1 MPLDYSKIFK
11 EVLLATTATTLSVG
25 VVSGCSLFSSEKK
38 STKTASVSKKKKD
51 SEKEKKKDEKKDE
64 SKNETTENLNTNDFD
79 EIIDN
84 AKRSSDQNL
93 AGIIENNK
101 TKKKFDDLTD
111 SIATAAIN
119 SDRNLASVIDGDKL
133 SNRFS
138 DLNNSI
144 ASATNNPSV
153 SDNKDSKNFVF
164 GGNLNI
170 NDGVAIADNS
180 MPPAPVN
187 HDKKPPASGDS
198 SNVGDAKSP
207 TGEDGN
213 SGGGNTKPPIGG
225 EGNNGGENT
234 KPPTGG
240 DGNDGG
246 GGTKPPTGGDGND
259 GGTTKPEKPEKDTVA
274 PVITAK
280 QGVTVH
286 VGDSLNAGDLVE
298 VRDNKDP
305 NPVVMVGAYDTSKA
319 GEIQVTVT
327 ATDASGNSSSTT
339 VTVNVVEKE
348 EEKDTE
354 APVITAKQGVT
365 VHVGDS
371 LNAGDLVEVRDNKD
385 PNPVVMVGAYDTS
398 KAGEIQV
405 TVTATDA
412 SGNSSSTTVTVN
424 VVEKEEEK
432 DTEAPVITAKQ
443 GVTVHVGDSLNAGD
457 LVEVRDNK
465 DPNPVVMVGAYD
477 TSKAGEIQ
485 VTVTATDASGNSS
498 STTVTVNVVEKE
510 EEKDTEAPV
519 ITAKQGVTVHVG
531 DSLNAGDLVEVR
543 DNKDPNPVVM
553 VGAYDTSKAGEIQ
566 VTVTATDASGNSS
579 STTVTVNVVEKEEEK
594 DTEAPVITAKQG
606 VTVHVGDSLNAGDLV
621 EVKDNKDP
629 NPVVTVGAYDTS
641 KAREIQVTVTA
652 TDASGNSSRTKV
664 TVNVVEKEEEKD
676 TEAPIITA
684 KQGVTVY
691 VGNKLSPESLVSVK
705 DNKDANPVVTVGAYD
720 TSKPGII
727 SVQVT
732 ATDNAGNSSTAT
744 VTVKVVEKEEEK
756 DTEAPVITAK
766 QGVTVHVGDKLS
778 PGSLVSVKDN
788 KDSNPVVTVGAYD
801 TSKPGTIAVQVTAT
815 YKAGNSSTETVNV
828 VVLEKEKPEQKPE
841 QKTAETTSKEQGNG
855 LLASNSN
862 DVAK

>member
-11 EVLLATTATTLSVG
+11 RVLLATTATTLSVG
-25 VVSGCSLFSSEKK
+25 VVTGCSLFSSEKK

-93 AGIIENNK
+93 AGIIENIK

-119 SDRNLASVIDGDKL
+119 SDRNLASVIDGDK
-133 SNRFS
+133 SNNRFS
-138 DLNNSI
+138 DLNTSI

-164 GGNLNI
+164 GGDLNI

-180 MPPAPVN
+180 IPPIN
-187 HDKKPPASGDS
+187 NNKKPPTSSDTSGGE
-198 SNVGDAKSP
+198 VKPP
-207 TGEDGN
+207 TGG
-213 SGGGNTKPPIGG
+213 K
-225 EGNNGGENT
+225 GNNGGGTKPPTGGDDNDGGGGT

-246 GGTKPPTGGDGND
+246 GGTKPPTGGDND
-259 GGTTKPEKPEKDTVA
+259 GGGTTKPEKDTVA

-280 QGVTVH
+280 QGVTVY
-286 VGDSLNAGDLVE
+286 VGDSLNTGDLVD

-305 NPVVMVGAYDTSKA
+305 NPVVSM
-319 GEIQVTVT
+319 GE
-327 ATDASGNSSSTT
+327 
-339 VTVNVVEKE
+339 
-348 EEKDTE
+348 
-354 APVITAKQGVT
+354 
-365 VHVGDS
+365 
-371 LNAGDLVEVRDNKD
+371 
-385 PNPVVMVGAYDTS
+385 
-398 KAGEIQV
+398 
-405 TVTATDA
+405 
-412 SGNSSSTTVTVN
+412 
-424 VVEKEEEK
+424 
-432 DTEAPVITAKQ
+432 
-443 GVTVHVGDSLNAGD
+443 
-457 LVEVRDNK
+457 
-465 DPNPVVMVGAYD
+465 
-477 TSKAGEIQ
+477 
-485 VTVTATDASGNSS
+485 
-498 STTVTVNVVEKE
+498 
-510 EEKDTEAPV
+510 
-519 ITAKQGVTVHVG
+519 
-531 DSLNAGDLVEVR
+531 
-543 DNKDPNPVVM
+543 
-553 VGAYDTSKAGEIQ
+553 YDTSKAGEIQ

-641 KAREIQVTVTA
+641 KAGEIQVTVMA
-652 TDASGNSSRTKV
+652 TDASGNSSSTTV
-664 TVNVVEKEEEKD
+664 TVTVVEKEEEKD
-676 TEAPIITA
+676 TEAPVITV
-684 KQGVTVY
+684 KQGVTVH
-691 VGNKLSPESLVSVK
+691 VGDSLNAGDLVEVK
-705 DNKDANPVVTVGAYD
+705 DNKDPNPVVTVGVYD

-732 ATDNAGNSSTAT
+732 ATDKAGNSSTAT

-756 DTEAPVITAK
+756 DTEAPVITPK

-801 TSKPGTIAVQVTAT
+801 TSKPGTISVQVTAT
-815 YKAGNSSTETVNV
+815 DKAGNSSTETVNV
-828 VVLEKEKPEQKPE
+828 VVLEKEKPEQKPK
-841 QKTAETTSKEQGNG
+841 QKNAGTTSKEQDNG
-855 LLASNSN
+855 LQGMMQWISLRKNR
-862 DVAK
+862 

>member
-1 MPLDYSKIFK
+1 MPLDYSKILK
-11 EVLLATTATTLSVG
+11 KVLLTTTVTTLSVG
-25 VVSGCSLFSSEKK
+25 VVTGCSLFSSEKK

-51 SEKEKKKDEKKDE
+51 SEKEKKKDEKKEE
-64 SKNETTENLNTNDFD
+64 SKNEQTENLNTNDFD

-119 SDRNLASVIDGDKL
+119 SDRNLASVIDGDK
-133 SNRFS
+133 SNNRFS
-138 DLNNSI
+138 DLNTSI

-164 GGNLNI
+164 GGDLNI

-180 MPPAPVN
+180 IPPIN
-187 HDKKPPASGDS
+187 NDKKPPTS
-198 SNVGDAKSP
+198 
-207 TGEDGN
+207 
-213 SGGGNTKPPIGG
+213 GNTSGEEVKPPTGG
-225 EGNNGGENT
+225 EGNN
-234 KPPTGG
+234 
-240 DGNDGG
+240 G

-259 GGTTKPEKPEKDTVA
+259 GGTTKPEKDTVA

-280 QGVTVH
+280 QGVTVY

-298 VRDNKDP
+298 VKDNKDS
-305 NPVVMVGAYDTSKA
+305 NPVVTVGAYDTSKA
-319 GEIQVTVT
+319 GEIQITVTATDASGNSSSTTVTVNVVEKEEEKDTEAPVITAKQGVTVYVGDSLNAGDLVEVKDNKDPNPVVTVGAYDTSRAREIQVTVT

-354 APVITAKQGVT
+354 APVITAKQ
-365 VHVGDS
+365 D
-371 LNAGDLVEVRDNKD
+371 
-385 PNPVVMVGAYDTS
+385 
-398 KAGEIQV
+398 
-405 TVTATDA
+405 
-412 SGNSSSTTVTVN
+412 
-424 VVEKEEEK
+424 
-432 DTEAPVITAKQ
+432 
-443 GVTVHVGDSLNAGD
+443 
-457 LVEVRDNK
+457 
-465 DPNPVVMVGAYD
+465 
-477 TSKAGEIQ
+477 
-485 VTVTATDASGNSS
+485 
-498 STTVTVNVVEKE
+498 
-510 EEKDTEAPV
+510 
-519 ITAKQGVTVHVG
+519 
-531 DSLNAGDLVEVR
+531 
-543 DNKDPNPVVM
+543 
-553 VGAYDTSKAGEIQ
+553 
-566 VTVTATDASGNSS
+566 
-579 STTVTVNVVEKEEEK
+579 
-594 DTEAPVITAKQG
+594 

-641 KAREIQVTVTA
+641 RAREIQVTVTA
-652 TDASGNSSRTKV
+652 TDALGNSSSTKV
-664 TVNVVEKEEEKD
+664 TVNVVEKEEDKD
-676 TEAPIITA
+676 TEAPVITA
-684 KQGVTVY
+684 KQGVTVH

-766 QGVTVHVGDKLS
+766 QGLTVHVGDKLS

-801 TSKPGTIAVQVTAT
+801 TSKPGTISVQVTAT
-815 YKAGNSSTETVNV
+815 DKAGNSSTETVNV

-841 QKTAETTSKEQGNG
+841 QKTAGTTSNEQGNG
-855 LLASNSN
+855 LLALNSN

>member
-11 EVLLATTATTLSVG
+11 KVLLATTATTLSVG

-51 SEKEKKKDEKKDE
+51 TEKEKKKDESKD
-64 SKNETTENLNTNDFD
+64 ETTENLNTNDFD

-93 AGIIENNK
+93 SGIIENNK

-119 SDRNLASVIDGDKL
+119 SDRNLASVIDSDK
-133 SNRFS
+133 SNNRFS
-138 DLNNSI
+138 DLNTSI

-170 NDGVAIADNS
+170 NDGVASADNS
-180 MPPAPVN
+180 IPPIN
-187 HDKKPPASGDS
+187 NDKKPPASGDS
-198 SNVGDAKSP
+198 S
-207 TGEDGN
+207 
-213 SGGGNTKPPIGG
+213 GGGD
-225 EGNNGGENT
+225 T

-246 GGTKPPTGGDGND
+246 GGTEPPTGGDGND

-280 QGVTVH
+280 KGVTVN
-286 VGDSLNAGDLVE
+286 VGDGLSADDLVE
-298 VRDNKDP
+298 VKDNKDP
-305 NPVVMVGAYDTSKA
+305 NPVVTVGAYDTSKA

-348 EEKDTE
+348 EEKDAE
-354 APVITAKQGVT
+354 APIITAKQGVT

-371 LNAGDLVEVRDNKD
+371 LNAGDLVEVSDNKD
-385 PNPVVMVGAYDTS
+385 PNPVVTVGDYDTS

-405 TVTATDA
+405 TVTAIDA

-443 GVTVHVGDSLNAGD
+443 SVA
-457 LVEVRDNK
+457 
-465 DPNPVVMVGAYD
+465 
-477 TSKAGEIQ
+477 
-485 VTVTATDASGNSS
+485 
-498 STTVTVNVVEKE
+498 
-510 EEKDTEAPV
+510 
-519 ITAKQGVTVHVG
+519 
-531 DSLNAGDLVEVR
+531 
-543 DNKDPNPVVM
+543 
-553 VGAYDTSKAGEIQ
+553 
-566 VTVTATDASGNSS
+566 
-579 STTVTVNVVEKEEEK
+579 
-594 DTEAPVITAKQG
+594 
-606 VTVHVGDSLNAGDLV
+606 VHVGDSLNAGDLV

-641 KAREIQVTVTA
+641 K
-652 TDASGNSSRTKV
+652 
-664 TVNVVEKEEEKD
+664 
-676 TEAPIITA
+676 
-684 KQGVTVY
+684 
-691 VGNKLSPESLVSVK
+691 
-705 DNKDANPVVTVGAYD
+705 
-720 TSKPGII
+720 PGTI

-732 ATDNAGNSSTAT
+732 ATDNGGNSSTAT
-744 VTVKVVEKEEEK
+744 VTVNVVEKEEEK

-788 KDSNPVVTVGAYD
+788 KDPNPVVTVGAYD
-801 TSKPGTIAVQVTAT
+801 TSKPGAISVQVTAT
-815 YKAGNSSTETVNV
+815 DKAGNSSTETVNV

-841 QKTAETTSKEQGNG
+841 QKTAGTTSKEQGNG
-855 LLASNSN
+855 LLVSNSN
-862 DVAK
+862 DVVK

>member
-11 EVLLATTATTLSVG
+11 RVLLATTATTLSVG
-25 VVSGCSLFSSEKK
+25 VVTGCSLFSSEKK

-93 AGIIENNK
+93 AGIIENIKN
-101 TKKKFDDLTD
+101 KKKFDDLTD

-119 SDRNLASVIDGDKL
+119 SDRNLASVIDGDK
-133 SNRFS
+133 SNNRFS
-138 DLNNSI
+138 DLNTSI

-164 GGNLNI
+164 GGDLNI

-180 MPPAPVN
+180 IPPIN
-187 HDKKPPASGDS
+187 NNKKPPTSSDTSGGE
-198 SNVGDAKSP
+198 VKPP
-207 TGEDGN
+207 TGG
-213 SGGGNTKPPIGG
+213 K
-225 EGNNGGENT
+225 GNNGGGTKPPTGGDDNDGGGGT

-246 GGTKPPTGGDGND
+246 GGTKPPTGGDND
-259 GGTTKPEKPEKDTVA
+259 GGGTTKPEKDTVA

-280 QGVTVH
+280 QGVTVY
-286 VGDSLNAGDLVE
+286 VGDSLNTRDLVD

-305 NPVVMVGAYDTSKA
+305 NPVVSM
-319 GEIQVTVT
+319 GE
-327 ATDASGNSSSTT
+327 
-339 VTVNVVEKE
+339 
-348 EEKDTE
+348 
-354 APVITAKQGVT
+354 
-365 VHVGDS
+365 
-371 LNAGDLVEVRDNKD
+371 
-385 PNPVVMVGAYDTS
+385 
-398 KAGEIQV
+398 
-405 TVTATDA
+405 
-412 SGNSSSTTVTVN
+412 
-424 VVEKEEEK
+424 
-432 DTEAPVITAKQ
+432 
-443 GVTVHVGDSLNAGD
+443 
-457 LVEVRDNK
+457 
-465 DPNPVVMVGAYD
+465 
-477 TSKAGEIQ
+477 
-485 VTVTATDASGNSS
+485 
-498 STTVTVNVVEKE
+498 
-510 EEKDTEAPV
+510 
-519 ITAKQGVTVHVG
+519 
-531 DSLNAGDLVEVR
+531 
-543 DNKDPNPVVM
+543 
-553 VGAYDTSKAGEIQ
+553 YDTSKAGEIQ

-641 KAREIQVTVTA
+641 KAGEIQVTVMA
-652 TDASGNSSRTKV
+652 TDASGNSSSTTV
-664 TVNVVEKEEEKD
+664 TVTVVEKEEEKD
-676 TEAPIITA
+676 TEAPVITV
-684 KQGVTVY
+684 KEGVTVH
-691 VGNKLSPESLVSVK
+691 VGDSLNAGDLVEVK
-705 DNKDANPVVTVGAYD
+705 DNKDPNPVVTVGAYD

-732 ATDNAGNSSTAT
+732 ATDNVGNSSTATVTVTVVEKEEEKDTEAPVITVKQGVTVHVGDSLNAGDLVEVKDNKDPNPVVTVGVYDTSKPGIISVQVTATDKAGNSSTAT

-756 DTEAPVITAK
+756 DTEAPVITPK

-801 TSKPGTIAVQVTAT
+801 TSKPGTISVQVTAT
-815 YKAGNSSTETVNV
+815 DKAGNSSTETVNV
-828 VVLEKEKPEQKPE
+828 VVLEKEKPEQKPK
-841 QKTAETTSKEQGNG
+841 QKNAGTTSKEQDNG
-855 LLASNSN
+855 LQPFPNEKAPR
-862 DVAK
+862 V

>member
-1 MPLDYSKIFK
+1 MPLDYSKILK
-11 EVLLATTATTLSVG
+11 KVLLTTTVTTLSVG
-25 VVSGCSLFSSEKK
+25 VVTGCSLFSSEKK

-51 SEKEKKKDEKKDE
+51 SEKEKKKDEKKEE
-64 SKNETTENLNTNDFD
+64 SKNEQTENLNTNDFD

-119 SDRNLASVIDGDKL
+119 SDRNLASVIDGDKS

-164 GGNLNI
+164 GGDLNI

-180 MPPAPVN
+180 IPPIN
-187 HDKKPPASGDS
+187 NDKKPPTSGDTS
-198 SNVGDAKSP
+198 GGEVKPPTSGEGNNGGGTKPP

-213 SGGGNTKPPIGG
+213 DGGGGTKPPTGG
-225 EGNNGGENT
+225 DGNDGGGGTKPPTGGDGNDGGGGT

-259 GGTTKPEKPEKDTVA
+259 GGTTKPEKDTVA

-280 QGVTVH
+280 QGVTVY

-298 VRDNKDP
+298 VKDNKDP
-305 NPVVMVGAYDTSKA
+305 NPVVRVGAYDTSKA

-339 VTVNVVEKE
+339 VTVSVVEKEEEKDTEAPVITAKQGVTVQVGDSLNAGDLVEVKDNKDPNPVITVGAYDTSKIGKIQVTVTATDASGNSSSTTVTVKVVEKE

-365 VHVGDS
+365 VHVEDS
-371 LNAGDLVEVRDNKD
+371 LNV
-385 PNPVVMVGAYDTS
+385 
-398 KAGEIQV
+398 
-405 TVTATDA
+405 
-412 SGNSSSTTVTVN
+412 
-424 VVEKEEEK
+424 
-432 DTEAPVITAKQ
+432 
-443 GVTVHVGDSLNAGD
+443 
-457 LVEVRDNK
+457 
-465 DPNPVVMVGAYD
+465 
-477 TSKAGEIQ
+477 
-485 VTVTATDASGNSS
+485 
-498 STTVTVNVVEKE
+498 
-510 EEKDTEAPV
+510 
-519 ITAKQGVTVHVG
+519 
-531 DSLNAGDLVEVR
+531 
-543 DNKDPNPVVM
+543 
-553 VGAYDTSKAGEIQ
+553 
-566 VTVTATDASGNSS
+566 
-579 STTVTVNVVEKEEEK
+579 
-594 DTEAPVITAKQG
+594 
-606 VTVHVGDSLNAGDLV
+606 GDLV
-621 EVKDNKDP
+621 EVKDNIDP

-641 KAREIQVTVTA
+641 K
-652 TDASGNSSRTKV
+652 
-664 TVNVVEKEEEKD
+664 
-676 TEAPIITA
+676 
-684 KQGVTVY
+684 
-691 VGNKLSPESLVSVK
+691 
-705 DNKDANPVVTVGAYD
+705 
-720 TSKPGII
+720 PGTI

-732 ATDNAGNSSTAT
+732 AADNAGNSSTAT

-778 PGSLVSVKDN
+778 PGSLVNVKDN
-788 KDSNPVVTVGAYD
+788 KDSNPLVTVGAYD
-801 TSKPGTIAVQVTAT
+801 TSKPGAISVQVTAT
-815 YKAGNSSTETVNV
+815 DKAGNSSTATVNV
-828 VVLEKEKPEQKPE
+828 VVLEKEKPEQK
-841 QKTAETTSKEQGNG
+841 TAETTFKEQGNG
-855 LLASNSN
+855 LLAANSN

>member
-1 MPLDYSKIFK
+1 MPLDYSKILK
-11 EVLLATTATTLSVG
+11 KVLLTTTVTTLSVG
-25 VVSGCSLFSSEKK
+25 VVTGCSLFSSEKK

-51 SEKEKKKDEKKDE
+51 SEKEKKKDEKKEE
-64 SKNETTENLNTNDFD
+64 SKNEPTENLNTNDFD

-119 SDRNLASVIDGDKL
+119 SDRNLASVIHGDK
-133 SNRFS
+133 SNNRFS
-138 DLNNSI
+138 DLNTSI
-144 ASATNNPSV
+144 ASATKNPSV

-164 GGNLNI
+164 GGDLNI
-170 NDGVAIADNS
+170 NDAVAIADNS
-180 MPPAPVN
+180 IPPIN
-187 HDKKPPASGDS
+187 NDKKPPTSGD
-198 SNVGDAKSP
+198 
-207 TGEDGN
+207 T
-213 SGGGNTKPPIGG
+213 SGGEVKPPTGG
-225 EGNNGGENT
+225 EGNNGGGTKPPTGGDGNDGGGGT

-259 GGTTKPEKPEKDTVA
+259 GGTTKPEKDTVA

-280 QGVTVH
+280 QGVTVY

-298 VRDNKDP
+298 VKDNKDPNPVVTVGAYDTSKAGEIQVTVTATDASGNSSSTTVTVSVVEKEVEKDTEAPVITAKQGVTVYVGDSLNAGDLVDVRDNKDP
-305 NPVVMVGAYDTSKA
+305 NPVVTVGAYDTSKA

-354 APVITAKQGVT
+354 APVITAKQDVT

-371 LNAGDLVEVRDNKD
+371 LNAGDLVDVRDNKD
-385 PNPVVMVGAYDTS
+385 PNPVVTVGAYDTS

-412 SGNSSSTTVTVN
+412 SGNSSSTTVTVK
-424 VVEKEEEK
+424 VEEKEEEK
-432 DTEAPVITAKQ
+432 DTEAPVIT
-443 GVTVHVGDSLNAGD
+443 V
-457 LVEVRDNK
+457 
-465 DPNPVVMVGAYD
+465 
-477 TSKAGEIQ
+477 
-485 VTVTATDASGNSS
+485 
-498 STTVTVNVVEKE
+498 
-510 EEKDTEAPV
+510 
-519 ITAKQGVTVHVG
+519 
-531 DSLNAGDLVEVR
+531 
-543 DNKDPNPVVM
+543 
-553 VGAYDTSKAGEIQ
+553 
-566 VTVTATDASGNSS
+566 
-579 STTVTVNVVEKEEEK
+579 
-594 DTEAPVITAKQG
+594 KQG

-641 KAREIQVTVTA
+641 K
-652 TDASGNSSRTKV
+652 
-664 TVNVVEKEEEKD
+664 
-676 TEAPIITA
+676 
-684 KQGVTVY
+684 
-691 VGNKLSPESLVSVK
+691 
-705 DNKDANPVVTVGAYD
+705 
-720 TSKPGII
+720 PGTL
-727 SVQVT
+727 SVQIT

-756 DTEAPVITAK
+756 DTEAPVITVK
-766 QGVTVHVGDKLS
+766 QGVTVRVGDKLS
-778 PGSLVSVKDN
+778 PGGLVSVKDN

-801 TSKPGTIAVQVTAT
+801 TSKTGAISVQVTAT
-815 YKAGNSSTETVNV
+815 DKAGNSSTETVNV
-828 VVLEKEKPEQKPE
+828 VVLEKEKPEEKPEQKPE
-841 QKTAETTSKEQGNG
+841 QKSEKKPAETTSKEQGNG
-855 LLASNSN
+855 LVASKSN

>member
-1 MPLDYSKIFK
+1 MPLDYSKILK
-11 EVLLATTATTLSVG
+11 KVLLTTTVTTLSVG
-25 VVSGCSLFSSEKK
+25 VVTGCSLFSSEKK

-51 SEKEKKKDEKKDE
+51 NEKEKKKDEKKEE
-64 SKNETTENLNTNDFD
+64 SKNEQTENLTTNDFD

-119 SDRNLASVIDGDKL
+119 SDRNLASVIDGDK
-133 SNRFS
+133 SNNRFS
-138 DLNNSI
+138 DLNTSI

-164 GGNLNI
+164 GGDLNI

-180 MPPAPVN
+180 IPPIN
-187 HDKKPPASGDS
+187 NDKKPPTS
-198 SNVGDAKSP
+198 
-207 TGEDGN
+207 
-213 SGGGNTKPPIGG
+213 GNTRGEEVKPPTGG
-225 EGNNGGENT
+225 EGNDGGGGT

-259 GGTTKPEKPEKDTVA
+259 GGTTKPEKDTVA

-280 QGVTVH
+280 QGVTVY

-298 VRDNKDP
+298 VKDNKDP
-305 NPVVMVGAYDTSKA
+305 NPVVTVGAYDTSKA

-354 APVITAKQGVT
+354 APVITAKQDVT

-371 LNAGDLVEVRDNKD
+371 LNAGDLVEVKDNKD
-385 PNPVVMVGAYDTS
+385 PNPVVTVGAYDTS
-398 KAGEIQV
+398 KVGEIQV

-443 GVTVHVGDSLNAGD
+443 D
-457 LVEVRDNK
+457 
-465 DPNPVVMVGAYD
+465 
-477 TSKAGEIQ
+477 
-485 VTVTATDASGNSS
+485 
-498 STTVTVNVVEKE
+498 
-510 EEKDTEAPV
+510 
-519 ITAKQGVTVHVG
+519 
-531 DSLNAGDLVEVR
+531 
-543 DNKDPNPVVM
+543 
-553 VGAYDTSKAGEIQ
+553 
-566 VTVTATDASGNSS
+566 
-579 STTVTVNVVEKEEEK
+579 
-594 DTEAPVITAKQG
+594 

-641 KAREIQVTVTA
+641 KVGEIQVTVTA
-652 TDASGNSSRTKV
+652 TDASGNSSSTTV
-664 TVNVVEKEEEKD
+664 TVKVVEKEEEKD
-676 TEAPIITA
+676 TEAPVITV
-684 KQGVTVY
+684 KQGVTVH
-691 VGNKLSPESLVSVK
+691 VGDKLSPESLVNVK
-705 DNKDANPVVTVGAYD
+705 DNKDSNPVVTVGAYD
-720 TSKPGII
+720 TSKPGTL

-732 ATDNAGNSSTAT
+732 ATDNVGNSSTAT

-766 QGVTVHVGDKLS
+766 QGVTVTVGDKLS
-778 PGSLVSVKDN
+778 SGSLVSVKDN
-788 KDSNPVVTVGAYD
+788 KDSNPVVTVGTYD
-801 TSKPGTIAVQVTAT
+801 TSKPGAISVQVTAT
-815 YKAGNSSTETVNV
+815 DKAGNSATATVNV

>member
-11 EVLLATTATTLSVG
+11 RVLLATTATTLSVG
-25 VVSGCSLFSSEKK
+25 VVTGCSLFSSEKK

-93 AGIIENNK
+93 AGIIENIK

-119 SDRNLASVIDGDKL
+119 SDRNLASVIDGDK
-133 SNRFS
+133 SNNRFS
-138 DLNNSI
+138 DLNTSI

-164 GGNLNI
+164 GGDLNI

-180 MPPAPVN
+180 IPPIN
-187 HDKKPPASGDS
+187 NNKKPPTSSDTSGGE
-198 SNVGDAKSP
+198 VKPP
-207 TGEDGN
+207 TGG
-213 SGGGNTKPPIGG
+213 K
-225 EGNNGGENT
+225 GNNGGGTKPPTGGDDNDGGGGT

-246 GGTKPPTGGDGND
+246 GGTKPPTGGDND
-259 GGTTKPEKPEKDTVA
+259 GGDTTKPEKDTVA

-280 QGVTVH
+280 QGVTVY
-286 VGDSLNAGDLVE
+286 VGDSLNTGDLVD

-305 NPVVMVGAYDTSKA
+305 NPVVSM
-319 GEIQVTVT
+319 GE
-327 ATDASGNSSSTT
+327 
-339 VTVNVVEKE
+339 
-348 EEKDTE
+348 
-354 APVITAKQGVT
+354 
-365 VHVGDS
+365 
-371 LNAGDLVEVRDNKD
+371 
-385 PNPVVMVGAYDTS
+385 
-398 KAGEIQV
+398 
-405 TVTATDA
+405 
-412 SGNSSSTTVTVN
+412 
-424 VVEKEEEK
+424 
-432 DTEAPVITAKQ
+432 
-443 GVTVHVGDSLNAGD
+443 
-457 LVEVRDNK
+457 
-465 DPNPVVMVGAYD
+465 
-477 TSKAGEIQ
+477 
-485 VTVTATDASGNSS
+485 
-498 STTVTVNVVEKE
+498 
-510 EEKDTEAPV
+510 
-519 ITAKQGVTVHVG
+519 
-531 DSLNAGDLVEVR
+531 
-543 DNKDPNPVVM
+543 
-553 VGAYDTSKAGEIQ
+553 YDTSKAGEIQ

-641 KAREIQVTVTA
+641 KAGEIQVTVMA
-652 TDASGNSSRTKV
+652 TDASGNSSSTTV
-664 TVNVVEKEEEKD
+664 TVTVVEKEEEKD
-676 TEAPIITA
+676 TEAPVITV
-684 KQGVTVY
+684 KQGVTVH
-691 VGNKLSPESLVSVK
+691 VGDSLNAGDLVEVK
-705 DNKDANPVVTVGAYD
+705 DNKDPNPVVTVGVYD

-732 ATDNAGNSSTAT
+732 ATDKAGNSSTAT

-756 DTEAPVITAK
+756 DTEAPVITPK

-801 TSKPGTIAVQVTAT
+801 TSKPGTISVQVTAT
-815 YKAGNSSTETVNV
+815 DKAGNSSTETVNV
-828 VVLEKEKPEQKPE
+828 VVLEKEKPEQKPK
-841 QKTAETTSKEQGNG
+841 QKNAGTTSKEQDNG
-855 LLASNSN
+855 LQPFPNEKAPR
-862 DVAK
+862 V

>member
-11 EVLLATTATTLSVG
+11 RVLLATTATTLSVG

-51 SEKEKKKDEKKDE
+51 TEKEKKKDEKKDE

-101 TKKKFDDLTD
+101 TKKKYDDLTD

-119 SDRNLASVIDGDKL
+119 SDRNLASVIDGDK
-133 SNRFS
+133 SNNRFS
-138 DLNNSI
+138 DLNTSI

-164 GGNLNI
+164 GGDLNI

-180 MPPAPVN
+180 MPPVN

-207 TGEDGN
+207 TGGDGN
-213 SGGGNTKPPIGG
+213 SVGGNTKPPTGG
-225 EGNNGGENT
+225 EGNNGGGNT

-280 QGVTVH
+280 QGVAVH

-298 VRDNKDP
+298 VKDNKDP
-305 NPVVMVGAYDTSKA
+305 NPVVTVGAYDTSKA

-339 VTVNVVEKE
+339 VTVNV
-348 EEKDTE
+348 
-354 APVITAKQGVT
+354 IG
-365 VHVGDS
+365 
-371 LNAGDLVEVRDNKD
+371 
-385 PNPVVMVGAYDTS
+385 
-398 KAGEIQV
+398 
-405 TVTATDA
+405 
-412 SGNSSSTTVTVN
+412 
-424 VVEKEEEK
+424 
-432 DTEAPVITAKQ
+432 
-443 GVTVHVGDSLNAGD
+443 
-457 LVEVRDNK
+457 
-465 DPNPVVMVGAYD
+465 
-477 TSKAGEIQ
+477 
-485 VTVTATDASGNSS
+485 
-498 STTVTVNVVEKE
+498 KE

-652 TDASGNSSRTKV
+652 TDASGNSSSTKV

-732 ATDNAGNSSTAT
+732 ATDNAGNSSTAM

-815 YKAGNSSTETVNV
+815 DKAGNSSTETVNV

-862 DVAK
+862 DIAK

>member
-1 MPLDYSKIFK
+1 MPLDYSKILK
-11 EVLLATTATTLSVG
+11 KVLLTTTVTTLSVG
-25 VVSGCSLFSSEKK
+25 VVTGCSLFSSEKK

-51 SEKEKKKDEKKDE
+51 GEKEKKKDEKKDE

-119 SDRNLASVIDGDKL
+119 SNRNLASVIDSDKS

-138 DLNNSI
+138 DLNTSI
-144 ASATNNPSV
+144 ASATKNPSV

-164 GGNLNI
+164 GGDLNI
-170 NDGVAIADNS
+170 NDGVANADNS
-180 MPPAPVN
+180 IPPIN
-187 HDKKPPASGDS
+187 NDKKPP
-198 SNVGDAKSP
+198 
-207 TGEDGN
+207 TGGDGN
-213 SGGGNTKPPIGG
+213 DGGGG
-225 EGNNGGENT
+225 T

-246 GGTKPPTGGDGND
+246 GGTKPPTGGDGNDGGGGTEPPTGEDGND

-280 QGVTVH
+280 QGVTVY
-286 VGDSLNAGDLVE
+286 VGNSLNAGDLVD
-298 VRDNKDP
+298 VKDNKDP
-305 NPVVMVGAYDTSKA
+305 NPVVTVGAYDTSKA

-385 PNPVVMVGAYDTS
+385 PNPVVTVGTYDTS

-412 SGNSSSTTVTVN
+412 SGNSSSTTVTV
-424 VVEKEEEK
+424 K
-432 DTEAPVITAKQ
+432 
-443 GVTVHVGDSLNAGD
+443 
-457 LVEVRDNK
+457 
-465 DPNPVVMVGAYD
+465 
-477 TSKAGEIQ
+477 
-485 VTVTATDASGNSS
+485 
-498 STTVTVNVVEKE
+498 
-510 EEKDTEAPV
+510 
-519 ITAKQGVTVHVG
+519 
-531 DSLNAGDLVEVR
+531 
-543 DNKDPNPVVM
+543 
-553 VGAYDTSKAGEIQ
+553 
-566 VTVTATDASGNSS
+566 
-579 STTVTVNVVEKEEEK
+579 VVEKEEEK

-621 EVKDNKDP
+621 EVKDTKDP

-641 KAREIQVTVTA
+641 KVGEIQVTVTA
-652 TDASGNSSRTKV
+652 TDTLGNSS
-664 TVNVVEKEEEKD
+664 
-676 TEAPIITA
+676 
-684 KQGVTVY
+684 
-691 VGNKLSPESLVSVK
+691 
-705 DNKDANPVVTVGAYD
+705 
-720 TSKPGII
+720 
-727 SVQVT
+727 
-732 ATDNAGNSSTAT
+732 STA

-766 QGVTVHVGDKLS
+766 QGVTVNVGDKLSPESLVSVKDNKDPNPVVTVGAYDTSKPGTISVQVTVTDNAGNSSTATVTVKVVEKEEEEDKEAPVITAKQGVTVNVGDKLS

-788 KDSNPVVTVGAYD
+788 KDPNPVVTVGAYD
-801 TSKPGTIAVQVTAT
+801 TSKPGAISVQVTAT
-815 YKAGNSSTETVNV
+815 DKAGNSSTETVNV

-841 QKTAETTSKEQGNG
+841 QKPERRPEQKTAGTTSKEQGNG
-855 LLASNSN
+855 LLTSNSN

>member
-11 EVLLATTATTLSVG
+11 RVLLATTATTLSVG
-25 VVSGCSLFSSEKK
+25 VVSGCSLFSSEIK

-51 SEKEKKKDEKKDE
+51 TEKEKKKDEKKDE

-101 TKKKFDDLTD
+101 TKKKYDDLSD

-119 SDRNLASVIDGDKL
+119 SDRNLASVIDGGK
-133 SNRFS
+133 SNNRFS
-138 DLNNSI
+138 DLNTSI

-164 GGNLNI
+164 GGDLNI

-180 MPPAPVN
+180 IPPIN
-187 HDKKPPASGDS
+187 IDKKPPTSGD
-198 SNVGDAKSP
+198 
-207 TGEDGN
+207 T
-213 SGGGNTKPPIGG
+213 SGGEVKPQTGG
-225 EGNNGGENT
+225 EGNNGGSTKPPTGGDGNDGGGGTKPPTGGDGNDGGGGT

-259 GGTTKPEKPEKDTVA
+259 GGTTKPEKDTVSPVITAKQGVTVHVGDSLNASNLVEVKDNKDPNPVVTVGAYDTSKAGEIQVTVTATDASGNSSSTTVTVNVVEKEEERDTEA

-286 VGDSLNAGDLVE
+286 VGDSLNVGDLVE

-305 NPVVMVGAYDTSKA
+305 NPVVSMGEYDTSKAGEIQVTVTATDASGNSSSTTVTVNVVEKEEERDTEAPVITAKQGVTVHVGDSLNVGDLVEVRDNKDPNPVVSMGEYDTSKA

-371 LNAGDLVEVRDNKD
+371 LNAGDLVVVKDNKD
-385 PNPVVMVGAYDTS
+385 PNPVVTVGAYDTS

-412 SGNSSSTTVTVN
+412 SGNSSSTTVTVT

-432 DTEAPVITAKQ
+432 DTEAPVIT
-443 GVTVHVGDSLNAGD
+443 V
-457 LVEVRDNK
+457 
-465 DPNPVVMVGAYD
+465 
-477 TSKAGEIQ
+477 
-485 VTVTATDASGNSS
+485 
-498 STTVTVNVVEKE
+498 
-510 EEKDTEAPV
+510 
-519 ITAKQGVTVHVG
+519 
-531 DSLNAGDLVEVR
+531 
-543 DNKDPNPVVM
+543 
-553 VGAYDTSKAGEIQ
+553 
-566 VTVTATDASGNSS
+566 
-579 STTVTVNVVEKEEEK
+579 
-594 DTEAPVITAKQG
+594 KQG

-629 NPVVTVGAYDTS
+629 NPVVTVG
-641 KAREIQVTVTA
+641 V
-652 TDASGNSSRTKV
+652 
-664 TVNVVEKEEEKD
+664 
-676 TEAPIITA
+676 
-684 KQGVTVY
+684 
-691 VGNKLSPESLVSVK
+691 
-705 DNKDANPVVTVGAYD
+705 YD
-720 TSKPGII
+720 TSKPGTI

-732 ATDNAGNSSTAT
+732 ATDKAGNSSTAT

-756 DTEAPVITAK
+756 DTEAPVITPK

-801 TSKPGTIAVQVTAT
+801 TSKPGTISVQVTAT
-815 YKAGNSSTETVNV
+815 DKAGNSSTETAQLKQLN
-828 VVLEKEKPEQKPE
+828 
-841 QKTAETTSKEQGNG
+841 
-855 LLASNSN
+855 
-862 DVAK
+862 